1 MASAPFFTILTS
13 SLNMGDS
20 LIRTLESI
28 RRQQFQDL
36 EHIVVDGEST
46 DNTLDIL
53 RYFEKSYNLVWISER
68 DRGVPDAFNKGMR
81 LAKGL
86 YTIAIQADDYLLNEW
101 ILERVYKIIRSKK
114 SDIYSFPIIKEI
126 PGKENKQI
134 NPIRLLWWIRFRNI
148 FPHQGVFVH
157 KRVFERIG
165 HFNTAYTITE
175 DYDFF
180 YRALNADCKV
190 IFENMP
196 VAFMGG
202 KGPSSMDKFLDSRL
216 REEFLIQGKNEKKP
230 LWRLLQFLF
239 WVFYYPYKVKLN
251 PRCIDDIS
259 KYL

>member
-1 MASAPFFTILTS
+1 METTPFFTILTS

-20 LIRTLESI
+20 LIKTLESI
-28 RRQQFQDL
+28 RCQRFQNL
-36 EHIVVDGEST
+36 EHIVVDGKST

-53 RYFEKSYNLVWISER
+53 KSFEKSYNLAWISET

-81 LAKGL
+81 LARGL

-101 ILERVYKIIRSKK
+101 ALERVYKIISSKK

-126 PGKENKQI
+126 PERENKQV

-165 HFNTAYTITE
+165 HFNTTYTITE

-180 YRALNADCKV
+180 YRALNANCKV
-190 IFENMP
+190 VFENMP
-196 VAFMGG
+196 VTFMGG
-202 KGPSSMDKFLDSRL
+202 KGPSSVDNFLTTRL
-216 REEFLIQGKNEKKP
+216 REEFLIQANNEKNP
-230 LWRLLQFLF
+230 FWRILQLLF
-239 WVFYYPYKVKLN
+239 WVLYYPYKVRFKPTLHN
-251 PRCIDDIS
+251 RRF
-259 KYL
+259 

>member
-1 MASAPFFTILTS
+1 METAPFFTILTS

-20 LIRTLESI
+20 LIKTLGSI
-28 RRQQFQDL
+28 RHQRFQDL
-36 EHIVVDGEST
+36 EHIIVDGEST

-53 RYFEKSYNLVWISER
+53 KSFEKSYNLVWISER

-81 LAKGL
+81 LARGL

-101 ILERVYKIIRSKK
+101 VLERVYKIICSKK

-126 PGKENKQI
+126 PAKENKQI

-165 HFNTAYTITE
+165 HFNTTYTITE

-180 YRALNADCKV
+180 YRALNAKCKV
-190 IFENMP
+190 IFESMP

-202 KGPSSMDKFLDSRL
+202 KGPSSMDKFLTARL
-216 REEFLIQGKNEKKP
+216 REEFLIQTNNEKNP
-230 LWRLLQFLF
+230 FWRLLQLLF
-239 WVFYYPYKVKLN
+239 RVFYYPYKVKIKPPL
-251 PRCIDDIS
+251 
-259 KYL
+259 YG